1 MEVAAVDAVH
11 VLQIALGGC
20 RADICD
26 AGVIEPIEIGDE
38 DAEECE
44 VLVLVVI
51 DLVAEIDALGNQGS
65 QVVIARGQIM
75 GTADAAGVGQQCSKC
90 DRLDFWAED
99 PAFGQVGV
107 DRRVDRHVPGRK
119 QFERSDGGESLGNAR
134 TIHAIIGRERD
145 SRWINVRMR
154 QAEGLHSNHKTMIQD
169 EIGVANSL
177 LLDSLVDAYRP
188 IDIRQACTIVA
199 YLSRSCMSGAGGI
212 AGDQQWAQQHNTGE
226 QDNQ

>member
-38 DAEECE
+38 NAKECE

-65 QVVIARGQIM
+65 QVIIPRSQVM
-75 GTADAAGVGQQCSKC
+75 GTADATGVGQQCSKR
-90 DRLDFWAED
+90 DRLDVWAED
-99 PAFGQVGV
+99 PASGQVGV
-107 DRRVDRHVPGRK
+107 DRRVDRHVPGSK
-119 QFERSDGGESLGNAR
+119 QFERSDSGESLGNAR

-145 SRWINVRMR
+145 SWWIGVRMR
-154 QAEGLHSNHKTMIQD
+154 QAEGLLSADSKKLLCKMIK
-169 EIGVANSL
+169 I
-177 LLDSLVDAYRP
+177 
-188 IDIRQACTIVA
+188 
-199 YLSRSCMSGAGGI
+199 
-212 AGDQQWAQQHNTGE
+212 
-226 QDNQ
+226 